1 MPVCCRSGAP
11 EVDATEADRALLL
24 CDVDTEDVKEVD
36 GMDGT
41 VGGGKGG
48 GKRGVVLDFDGSIVV
63 LQELGRAGQ
72 D

>member
-1 MPVCCRSGAP
+1 
-11 EVDATEADRALLL
+11 LL
-24 CDVDTEDVKEVD
+24 CDADTEDVEEVD

-48 GKRGVVLDFDGSIVV
+48 GNRGVVFDFDGSVVV

>member
-1 MPVCCRSGAP
+1 MLVCCRSGTV
-11 EVDATEADRALLL
+11 EVDATEAQRASPL
-24 CDVDTEDVKEVD
+24 CDVDAEDVEDVD

-41 VGGGKGG
+41 EGGGKGG
-48 GKRGVVLDFDGSIVV
+48 GNRGVVLDFEGSIVV